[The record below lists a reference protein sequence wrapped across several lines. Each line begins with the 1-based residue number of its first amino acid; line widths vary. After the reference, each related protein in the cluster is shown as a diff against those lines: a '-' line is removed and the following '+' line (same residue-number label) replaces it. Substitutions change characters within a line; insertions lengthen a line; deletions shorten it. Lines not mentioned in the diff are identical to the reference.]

1 MRIQISPNKRIA
13 DAFAIWPEAGPEV
26 DLVLD
31 PRPPYGLLKFRANT
45 IKVIYAFGILGITK
59 SKSVNALLQEFY
71 KILMPDGELYI
82 IEHDFDY
89 ICRAYLGG
97 DLPLSEF
104 NQDFRRTTYFNR
116 DELVRLLEMVG
127 FPEKNQRQW
136 HGGTQ
141 FQQQHYEIIISGKKP
156 NRK

>member
-1 MRIQISPNKRIA
+1 MKIQISSNKRIA
-13 DAFAIWPEAGPEV
+13 DALVLWPEAGPEV

-31 PRPPYGLLKFRANT
+31 PRPPFGLKFRAGT
-45 IKVIYAFGILGITK
+45 VKIIYAFGILGITQPK
-59 SKSVNALLQEFY
+59 DVISLLSEFFKAL
-71 KILMPDGELYI
+71 KADGELYI

-97 DLPLSEF
+97 DIPISEF
-104 NQDFRRTTYFNR
+104 NQDFKRKTYFNR
-116 DELVRLLEMVG
+116 DELVRILEKVG

-136 HGGTQ
+136 QGATK

-156 NRK
+156 DRK